1 MIACMKTHNE
11 QHCLQLIMMH
21 DLCGEADGRQ
31 FSQQE
36 QSDLEDSRYV
46 GTSHGT
52 SGVSTAID
60 L

>member
-1 MIACMKTHNE
+1 MTSAVKLTA
-11 QHCLQLIMMH
+11 
-21 DLCGEADGRQ
+21 GSV
-31 FSQQE
+31 SQQE